1 MQDIGS
7 EIKKSSK
14 ASAFTLIVAFISVAL
29 VGLALV
35 PLLPV
40 KLNPSRTLPG
50 FSVWFGMGGTSAR
63 VVEMTATSKLEAML
77 ARVKGIQSI
86 SSTSGN
92 GWGSINVSLDKHA
105 DAAVAR
111 LRLRPSFVRLGW
123 NCRRELVTRTFRWQV
138 RSRKVR
144 DLYRIHD

>member
-40 KLNPSRTLPG
+40 KRHGPYPDFLYG
-50 FSVWFGMGGTSAR
+50 SAWEGLRR
-63 VVEMTATSKLEAML
+63 VSW
-77 ARVKGIQSI
+77 R
-86 SSTSGN
+86 
-92 GWGSINVSLDKHA
+92 
-105 DAAVAR
+105 
-111 LRLRPSFVRLGW
+111 
-123 NCRRELVTRTFRWQV
+123 
-138 RSRKVR
+138 
-144 DLYRIHD
+144 